1 MKIVGSSSSAP
12 LHSPVP
18 GVPISVGGKGGEE
31 GAASPGSD
39 TRPTAS
45 ATRAVVPGLLNLCDA
60 HRAGT

>member
-1 MKIVGSSSSAP
+1 MMVVDGGSSVP

-18 GVPISVGGKGGEE
+18 GVPLLVGGKG
-31 GAASPGSD
+31 AASLGSD

-45 ATRAVVPGLLNLCDA
+45 ATCAVVPGLLNLCDA

>member
-1 MKIVGSSSSAP
+1 MVVDGGSSAP

-18 GVPISVGGKGGEE
+18 GVPFPVGGKG
-31 GAASPGSD
+31 AASLGSD

-45 ATRAVVPGLLNLCDA
+45 ATRAVVPGLMNLCDA